1 MEKKPASSLGI
12 DKATSGIGAFLVSMV
27 TMVSPVSACAADLA
41 ISATIAKKAELQ
53 TLARPA
59 VLEITAADVERGYID
74 VPSIAQFSVRS
85 NSPSGYLLVFD
96 TQGDFI
102 SGTQVSGLSRAVQL
116 GGAGGSVAQPST
128 RRGYALGTLD
138 LGFRFTL
145 STSARAGVHAWPL
158 QVSVIP
164 L

>member
-1 MEKKPASSLGI
+1 M
-12 DKATSGIGAFLVSMV
+12 GAFLLALVALV
-27 TMVSPVSACAADLA
+27 TMVSPAAAADLV

-59 VLEITAADVERGYID
+59 VLEITAADVERGYIEL
-74 VPSIAQFSVRS
+74 PSNAQYTVRS

-96 TQGDFI
+96 THGDYI
-102 SGTQVSGLSRAVQL
+102 SATQVSGLNRAVQL
-116 GGAGGSVAQPST
+116 SSAGGSVAQPSAS
-128 RRGYALGTLD
+128 RGYAPGPLD

-145 STSARAGVHAWPL
+145 SASARAGVHAWPL
-158 QVSVIP
+158 QVSIVP